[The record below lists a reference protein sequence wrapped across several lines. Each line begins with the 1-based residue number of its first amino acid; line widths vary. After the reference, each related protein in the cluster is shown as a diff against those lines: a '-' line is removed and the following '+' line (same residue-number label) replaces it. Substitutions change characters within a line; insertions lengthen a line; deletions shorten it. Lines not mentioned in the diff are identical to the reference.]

1 MVQTTP
7 GFDDDSTLN
16 EFGVFRFGVA
26 GIVKDLIRARRLD
39 QPDWEPDGG
48 LAAWIPDGPREKI
61 GRNSFLTHAR
71 TNLRKL
77 SERYLESSASM
88 PSEDPHSHKAIQ
100 DEIIWMFAGFT
111 SDERLAEA
119 QHPSFGRSHEDWE
132 QTCDWGQ
139 LPELRELLK
148 RLPTSIRKTDDS
160 VRFPITD
167 DDRGLLWRGT
177 EPVTGLKEKESRL
190 LVLLLRS
197 GLVVDVPT
205 VEDAVW
211 GVGEDP
217 TPDAIRKLT
226 SRLTQALKTL
236 APGWSVHKVGSRI
249 SLEYSPPSLPE
260 SDNK

>member
-48 LAAWIPDGPREKI
+48 LAAWISDGPREKI
-61 GRNSFLTHAR
+61 GCNSFLTHAR
-71 TNLRKL
+71 TNWRRL

-88 PSEDPHSHKAIQ
+88 PSEDPHSQKAIQ

-111 SDERLAEA
+111 SDERLAET
-119 QHPSFGRSHEDWE
+119 QRSSFGRTDEDWE
-132 QTCDWGQ
+132 QTCEWGQ
-139 LPELRELLK
+139 LPELRKLLN
-148 RLPTSIRKTDDS
+148 RLPTPSRTTVDPPG
-160 VRFPITD
+160 FPITVD
-167 DDRGLLWRGT
+167 DNGRLLR
-177 EPVTGLKEKESRL
+177 EKSPVTELKGKVRQL

-197 GLVVDVPT
+197 SLEVDLPT

-226 SRLTQALKTL
+226 SRLNQSLKTL
-236 APGWSVHKVGSRI
+236 APGWSVRKVGSRI